1 MAAGYACSSGA
12 AFAVTSGAK
21 TLINLI
27 SGATSAPPVLTE
39 FGVSFDGVTSS
50 AVPALVELCASTQ
63 AAAGTPGTVGTITQI
78 RGYAGLGV
86 ASGVTVSGQYSAE
99 PTVLVAVKQW
109 YVPAFMGLLVIQF
122 PLGREAMG
130 FDTASTSMKGIALR
144 VSAPAAVNVRGYI
157 EWDE

>member
-1 MAAGYACSSGA
+1 MAAGYACTSGA

-21 TLINLI
+21 TLLNLI
-27 SGATSAPPVLTE
+27 SSATAAPPTLVE
-39 FGVSFDGVTSS
+39 FGVSFDGVTAS

-63 AAAGTPGTVGTITQI
+63 AAAGTAGSVGTITTI
-78 RGYAGLGV
+78 RGY
-86 ASGVTVSGQYSAE
+86 SGQGAQATVSGQYSAE
-99 PTVLVAVKQW
+99 PTVLTPIKQW
-109 YVPAFMGLLVIQF
+109 YVPAFMGLFTIQF
-122 PLGREAMG
+122 PLGREAVG

>member
-27 SGATSAPPVLTE
+27 AGASAAPPTLVE
-39 FGVSFDGVTSS
+39 FGVSFDGVTAS
-50 AVPALVELCASTQ
+50 AVPALVELCMSTQ
-63 AAAGTPGTVGTITQI
+63 AGAGTTGSVGAITQI
-78 RGYAGLGV
+78 RGYAG
-86 ASGVTVSGQYSAE
+86 ASSGVTVVGQYSAE

-109 YVPAFMGLLVIQF
+109 FVPAFMGLFTIQF
-122 PLGREAMG
+122 PLGREPMG
-130 FDTASTSMKGIALR
+130 FDTAATSGKGIALR
-144 VSAPAAVNVRGYI
+144 VSAPASVNCRGYM

>member
-21 TLINLI
+21 TLLNLI
-27 SGATSAPPVLTE
+27 SPASAAPPVLVE

-50 AVPALVELCASTQ
+50 AVPALVELCMSTQ
-63 AAAGTPGTVGTITQI
+63 AAAGTAGSVGTITQI
-78 RGYAGLGV
+78 RGYAGST
-86 ASGVTVSGQYSAE
+86 AQATVSGQYSAE
-99 PTVLVAVKQW
+99 PTVLTAVKQW
-109 YVPAFMGLLVIQF
+109 YVPAYMGLFTIQF
-122 PLGREAMG
+122 PLGREAVG
-130 FDTASTSMKGIALR
+130 FDTASTSGKGIALR